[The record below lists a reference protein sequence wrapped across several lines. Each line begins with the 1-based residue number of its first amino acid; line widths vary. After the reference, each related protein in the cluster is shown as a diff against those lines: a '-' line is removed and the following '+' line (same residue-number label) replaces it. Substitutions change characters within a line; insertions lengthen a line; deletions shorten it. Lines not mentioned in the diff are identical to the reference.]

1 MNSIHRSINQS
12 RLMALVAA
20 ASIGIFACSK
30 SDAPASGG
38 AEGGAANGEASTSA
52 ASAGNVPTQPPNADP
67 CMWMSQAEAEAV
79 LGKLDRAPARNH
91 GDEAIKPDP
100 NGKMCAYVVQ
110 ALKPT
115 SIPSGVYVEV
125 ASHDGTQLTAGVMA
139 GLRAVTDWFPEGYAA
154 KDTGTA
160 GPWDQ
165 AAGFGKRL
173 FTARQGDAAVLLT
186 GIGYGIPKEQLGAIA
201 AKVLAKIPDM
211 PTAAPPPRSDG
222 DNENPPGDPCS
233 FVTVADAEKVLGKLA
248 VAPYRSRSTTSMA
261 WDNGGSCSYRTPKH
275 RVLVLTPTWEGG
287 KNELKMAAIT
297 SQQTSKILG
306 GSAEG
311 DTLEGPWDQVA
322 GGPSGEVYFLKGDKL
337 IAIQYNTS
345 STGIAG
351 AVALARIALG
361 KF

>member
-1 MNSIHRSINQS
+1 MV
-12 RLMALVAA
+12 LVAA
-20 ASIGIFACSK
+20 ASIGVSSCSK
-30 SDAPASGG
+30 SDAPANG
-38 AEGGAANGEASTSA
+38 AVENNAAGTDASSSV
-52 ASAGNVPTQPPNADP
+52 ASSSTVQTQPPNADP
-67 CMWMSQAEAEAV
+67 CKWMSQAEAEAIV
-79 LGKLDRAPARNH
+79 GKLDRAPARNH
-91 GDEAIKPDP
+91 GDEALKPDP
-100 NGKMCAYVVQ
+100 SGKVCAYVVQ

-115 SIPSGVYVEV
+115 TIPSGVYVEV
-125 ASHDGTQLTAGVMA
+125 ATHDGTQLTTGVMV
-139 GLRAVTDWFPEGYAA
+139 GLRAVTGWFPPGYAA
-154 KDTGTA
+154 KDTGIA

-165 AAGFGKRL
+165 AAGFGKSL
-173 FTARQGDAAVLLT
+173 FSARQGDAAVLLT

-222 DNENPPGDPCS
+222 DNETPPGDPCS
-233 FVTVADAEKVLGKLA
+233 FVSAADAEKVLGRLA
-248 VAPYRSRSTTSMA
+248 VAPYRSRTSTSMA

-287 KNELKMAAIT
+287 KNELKMVAIT

-345 STGIAG
+345 STDIAG
-351 AVALARIALG
+351 AVALAKVALG

>member
-1 MNSIHRSINQS
+1 
-12 RLMALVAA
+12 
-20 ASIGIFACSK
+20 
-30 SDAPASGG
+30 
-38 AEGGAANGEASTSA
+38 
-52 ASAGNVPTQPPNADP
+52 
-67 CMWMSQAEAEAV
+67 MSQAEAEAIV
-79 LGKLDRAPARNH
+79 GKLDRAPARNH
-91 GDEAIKPDP
+91 GDEAIKPDA
-100 NGKMCAYVVQ
+100 NGKVCAYVVQ

-125 ASHDGTQLTAGVMA
+125 ATHDGTQLTTGVMA

-154 KDTGTA
+154 KDTGIA

-233 FVTVADAEKVLGKLA
+233 FVTAANAEAVLGKLA
-248 VAPYRSRSTTSMA
+248 VAPYRSRTSTSMA
-261 WDNGGSCSYRTPKH
+261 WENGGSCSYRTQKH
-275 RVLVLTPTWEGG
+275 RVLVFTPTWEGG

-297 SQQTSKILG
+297 SQQTSKVFG
-306 GSAEG
+306 GSAEA

-345 STGIAG
+345 STDIAG